1 LRNRVFWPFLSGDFF
16 YMDYFSRRAK
26 IIATIGPA
34 SQNPAIMRSLILNGL
49 DVARFNF
56 SHGGPLMHQEHIAN
70 FRAVAR
76 EEGYPVAVLQDLQGP
91 KIRTGGLINGQVEL
105 IAGRPFT
112 LTTRSV
118 GGDENEVG
126 TTYQALPRDCRKGDS
141 ILLDD
146 GNLALMV
153 ESTTETDVRCVV
165 VEGGILKTNKGINLP
180 GVNVSAPALSEK
192 DRHDVEWA
200 IANKLDY
207 VALSFV
213 RRVEDVLEL
222 RKIVQGSMSDIKII
236 SKLEKPEAMENLDE
250 IIAASDGVMVARG
263 DLGVEMSTEDVPL
276 MQKRIISRANAQGKM
291 VITATQMLESM
302 TTNSRPTRAEASD
315 VANAILDG
323 SDAVMLSGETASGRY
338 PVEAVKTMSR
348 IVAKT
353 EDAFEDG
360 HSGPYSFTYD
370 ENDFASAICEA
381 AANAAGKTK
390 AKAIICYTERGG
402 TAFALAKFRPPVP
415 VIAFTPSEWVTRQ
428 LNLAWGVRA
437 YTLDPA
443 SSTDEQ
449 ILQADLR
456 LIEQG
461 WAQPNDKIVV
471 VLGSPVTVSGST
483 NLMKLHRV
491 GATDL
496 IQ

>member
-1 LRNRVFWPFLSGDFF
+1 
-16 YMDYFSRRAK
+16 MDYFSRRAK
-26 IIATIGPA
+26 IIGTIGPA
-34 SQNPAIMRSLILNGL
+34 SQSPAIMRSLILNGL

-56 SHGGPLMHQEHIAN
+56 SHGGPLMHKEHIAN

-76 EEGYPVAVLQDLQGP
+76 EEGRSVAVLQDLQGP
-91 KIRTGGLINGQVEL
+91 KIRTGGLTNGQVEL

-112 LTTRSV
+112 ITTRTV

-146 GNLALMV
+146 GNLSLIV
-153 ESTTETDVRCVV
+153 ESTTETDVHCLVV
-165 VEGGILKTNKGINLP
+165 DGGILKTNKGINLP
-180 GVNVSAPALSEK
+180 GVDVSAPALSDK
-192 DRHDVEWA
+192 DKHDVEWA

-213 RRVEDVLEL
+213 RRLEDVMEL
-222 RKIVQGSMSDIKII
+222 RSIVQGSMSDIKII
-236 SKLEKPEAMENLDE
+236 SKLEKPEAMDNLDE

-276 MQKRIISRANAQGKM
+276 MQKRIIARANAMGKM

-302 TTNSRPTRAEASD
+302 TTNPRPTRAEASD

-323 SDAVMLSGETASGRY
+323 TDAVMLSGETANGRY
-338 PVEAVKTMSR
+338 PVEAVKTMAR
-348 IVAKT
+348 IVSKIEGAY
-353 EDAFEDG
+353 EDG
-360 HSGPYSFTYD
+360 HGGPHNYLYD

-381 AANAAGKTK
+381 AANIAGKSK
-390 AKAIICYTERGG
+390 AKAIVCYTERGG
-402 TAFALAKFRPPVP
+402 TARKLAKFRPPVP
-415 VIAFTPSEWVTRQ
+415 VIAFTPDEWVARQ

-437 YTLDPA
+437 YTLKPA
-443 SSTDEQ
+443 ASTDEQ
-449 ILQADLR
+449 IVQADVR

-461 WAQPNDKIVV
+461 WAQHNDKIVV
-471 VLGSPVTVSGST
+471 VLGAPVTVSGST
-483 NLMKLHRV
+483 NLIKLHRV

-496 IQ
+496 T